1 MQGNMA
7 HEREGI
13 GLRAF
18 LKEKEGLGFEP
29 ADCSLRRWRFLPVS
43 LPRLRRGRCDGS
55 EGEGIIELPVTEKLL
70 YTLPKG
76 SNMLTTVT
84 TTTTTTV
91 VALGQAAVF
100 GAVST
105 VVLIAL
111 LILKELA
118 SASEGQKANT
128 LGKIASAA
136 INPLLFVF
144 MTIVAVKVLEVL

>member
-1 MQGNMA
+1 M
-7 HEREGI
+7 
-13 GLRAF
+13 
-18 LKEKEGLGFEP
+18 
-29 ADCSLRRWRFLPVS
+29 
-43 LPRLRRGRCDGS
+43 
-55 EGEGIIELPVTEKLL
+55 
-70 YTLPKG
+70 
-76 SNMLTTVT
+76 
-84 TTTTTTV
+84 
-91 VALGQAAVF
+91 
-100 GAVST
+100 ST